1 MASEVDNKTRGVSL
15 QRYLGIDEKV
25 NNIDFVL

>member
-15 QRYLGIDEKV
+15 QRCLRIDEND